1 MSEQK
6 NHATEIENME
16 RMFARGFVV
25 AGGVFWMI
33 AAFAGPFV
41 FGETTARE
49 AFVTAMWPL
58 IATIVTLLI
67 GWYYERIASLLL
79 FAGAAAVFAWGVM
92 FGWEAGVWMIMGTVM
107 IAPMVIAGVLF
118 LLASHSE
125 TETLRAEH
133 QPVGAVAPAP
143 RTTSPATRTSA

>member
-1 MSEQK
+1 MSDHE
-6 NHATEIENME
+6 NHSLEIENIE
-16 RMFARGFVV
+16 RMFARGFVI
-25 AGGVFWMI
+25 AGGVFWAI

-58 IATIVTLLI
+58 LATVVILLI

-79 FAGAAAVFAWGVM
+79 FAGSAAVFAWGVM
-92 FGWEAGVWMIMGTVM
+92 FGWEAGVWMIMSAVL

-125 TETLRAEH
+125 SVSLRTEP
-133 QPVGAVAPAP
+133 QPVSSPAPAARP
-143 RTTSPATRTSA
+143 SA

>member
-1 MSEQK
+1 MNDQETRSL
-6 NHATEIENME
+6 EIENVE
-16 RMFARGFVV
+16 RMFARGFVI

-58 IATIVTLLI
+58 LATVVILLI
-67 GWYYERIASLLL
+67 GWYYERLASFLL
-79 FAGAAAVFAWGVM
+79 FAGSAAVFAWGVIY
-92 FGWEAGVWMIMGTVM
+92 GWEPGVWMIMSAVL

-118 LLASHSE
+118 LLSSHSE
-125 TETLRAEH
+125 SMSLRTEPQRVSAS
-133 QPVGAVAPAP
+133 A
-143 RTTSPATRTSA
+143 PATRPSA